1 MYVKERLNVSHF
13 IDNIPAVK
21 ITLFMM
27 IIRHSFE
34 KIGYFLNGIVTLRY
48 TMYQQKMC
56 IHARQKTVAKLIKIL
71 TFFRNGNC

>member
-1 MYVKERLNVSHF
+1 MFHILL
-13 IDNIPAVK
+13 IPAVK

-71 TFFRNGNC
+71 IFFVMATADIKP